1 MSASHLLNKKSR
13 GKGCVGVGGE
23 KRKDAAERKVWGWGC
38 KCDPMVY
45 STVLP
50 QTGLH
55 QIFFFLFFFF
65 KGGGDDAIMAA
76 SSAKSLQGL
85 IQIN

>member
-1 MSASHLLNKKSR
+1 MLGLE
-13 GKGCVGVGGE
+13 G
-23 KRKDAAERKVWGWGC
+23 RKDVGERKVWGWGC
-38 KCDPMVY
+38 KCDPVVY
-45 STVLP
+45 STILP

-55 QIFFFLFFFF
+55 QIFFPVFFFIF
-65 KGGGDDAIMAA
+65 FQDGGADAIMAA